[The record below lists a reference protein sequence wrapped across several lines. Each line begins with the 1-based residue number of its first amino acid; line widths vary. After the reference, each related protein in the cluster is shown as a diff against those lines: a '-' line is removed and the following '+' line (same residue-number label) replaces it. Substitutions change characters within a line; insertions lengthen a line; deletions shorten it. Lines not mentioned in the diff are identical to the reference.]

1 MWVKCG
7 NKLED
12 SF

>member
-1 MWVKCG
+1 VKYG